1 MKLTTAIK
9 TLRKQADWLG
19 ITSQELLVDIEKHGR
34 ILYPDLVVEAFN
46 VYTIDQKIKQEL
58 LCD

>member
-1 MKLTTAIK
+1 MKLETAIK
-9 TLRKQADWLG
+9 TLRKQADWSG
-19 ITSQELLVDIEKHGR
+19 ISSQELLVDIEKYGR
-34 ILYPDLVVEAFN
+34 RLYPESVVEAFN